1 MVSVPAFTA
10 TPPIGVTETAP
21 TERRDDPAVDGGGL
35 AARGADTGES
45 AKAQPAAEPTAR
57 NDVAADTNAVET
69 AAARESLNSAVGV
82 AIAPTGSTPSDPQ
95 DGVKNQ
101 LTATNQDSETESQ
114 LPGNDAKSQIEAHRT
129 LGQVVDLFA

>member
-21 TERRDDPAVDGGGL
+21 TERRDDPTVVGDDF
-35 AARGADTGES
+35 AARGADTGEPSNAVARDDATANANANTVETTAAQEPSES
-45 AKAQPAAEPTAR
+45 AIGVA
-57 NDVAADTNAVET
+57 VAAA
-69 AAARESLNSAVGV
+69 G
-82 AIAPTGSTPSDPQ
+82 PTPADPQ

-101 LTATNQDSETESQ
+101 IAATNQDSETESQ
-114 LPGNDAKSQIEAHRT
+114 LPGNDTKSQIEAHRT